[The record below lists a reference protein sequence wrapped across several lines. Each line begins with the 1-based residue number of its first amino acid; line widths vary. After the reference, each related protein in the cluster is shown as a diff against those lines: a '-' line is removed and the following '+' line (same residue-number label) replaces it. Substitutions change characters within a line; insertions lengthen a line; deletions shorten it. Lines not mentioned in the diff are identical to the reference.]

1 MQDATNNLNGLINRL
16 ETMQTQFK
24 SSGVNGRT
32 NLSESLVS
40 EFSSLFHEFVSAVKS
55 TKHLGGSLNL
65 NELNVDGVQKLSS
78 DSAQGQSGGNT
89 TATVPTGQAMQSAG
103 PAELDFKIKYVDA
116 GTHPISGRKMYAGRL
131 LLDDDVVYKTDNLYS
146 RQAVKEA
153 LNTVMAEIK
162 AEQKNADQFVKL
174 NYGTE
179 LLKVTPTGERIAQSG
194 DNTTATVPTGQ
205 AMQSAAPA
213 ELDFKIKYV
222 DAGTHPISGRKMYA
236 GRLLLDDDVVYKT
249 DNLYSRQAV
258 KEALNTVMA
267 EIKAEQKNADQF
279 VKLNYGTELLK
290 VTPTGERIAQ
300 SGDNTTA
307 TVPTGQ
313 AMQSAAPAELD
324 FKIKYVDAGTHP
336 ISGRKMYAGR
346 LLLDD
351 DVVYKTDN
359 LYSRQAVKEA
369 LNTVMAEIKA
379 EQKNADQFVKL
390 NYGTELLKVTPTGER
405 IAQSLSLV
413 NG

>member
-40 EFSSLFHEFVSAVKS
+40 EFSSIFHEFVSAVKS
-55 TKHLGGSLNL
+55 TKHLEGSLNL
-65 NELNVDGVQKLSS
+65 NELNFDGVQKLSS
-78 DSAQGQSGGNT
+78 DSAQGQSGDNT

-179 LLKVTPTGERIAQSG
+179 LLKVTPTGERIAQS
-194 DNTTATVPTGQ
+194 
-205 AMQSAAPA
+205 
-213 ELDFKIKYV
+213 
-222 DAGTHPISGRKMYA
+222 
-236 GRLLLDDDVVYKT
+236 
-249 DNLYSRQAV
+249 
-258 KEALNTVMA
+258 
-267 EIKAEQKNADQF
+267 
-279 VKLNYGTELLK
+279 
-290 VTPTGERIAQ
+290 
-300 SGDNTTA
+300 
-307 TVPTGQ
+307 
-313 AMQSAAPAELD
+313 
-324 FKIKYVDAGTHP
+324 
-336 ISGRKMYAGR
+336 
-346 LLLDD
+346 
-351 DVVYKTDN
+351 
-359 LYSRQAVKEA
+359 
-369 LNTVMAEIKA
+369 
-379 EQKNADQFVKL
+379 
-390 NYGTELLKVTPTGER
+390 
-405 IAQSLSLV
+405 LSLV